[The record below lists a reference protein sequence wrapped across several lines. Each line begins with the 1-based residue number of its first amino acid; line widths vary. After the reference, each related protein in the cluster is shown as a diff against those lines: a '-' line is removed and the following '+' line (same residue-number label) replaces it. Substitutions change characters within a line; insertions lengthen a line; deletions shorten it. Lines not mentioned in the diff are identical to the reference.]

1 LQGSIFNLRTY
12 IRQPIVTQAQA
23 RLSLE
28 LKIFYT
34 PPVTLET
41 TFNQKAYKLNQG
53 EKRLKSFHK
62 VGTFCFKFEFFG
74 P

>member
-1 LQGSIFNLRTY
+1 LY
-12 IRQPIVTQAQA
+12 ITQDQA

-28 LKIFYT
+28 LKIFDP

-41 TFNQKAYKLNQG
+41 TFNQEAYKLNQG

-62 VGTFCFKFEFFG
+62 VV
-74 P
+74 